1 MSNGRRPLI
10 EYQPYGRGDHSHR
23 VPPYGH
29 GLRLD
34 AYLAKIVGHHSRAE
48 WQRLILAGAVLLRG
62 RPARPADRVA
72 AGDAVI
78 VRPTAHHLLLTP
90 DPSIPLEVVYADAA
104 LIVVNKPPGLVV
116 HPAPGNQERTLVHAL
131 LARFPELHDPT
142 GGQRPGI
149 VHRLDKDTSG
159 LLMVGRTVEAV
170 AALQAQMQTGEIV
183 KRYYLLV
190 IGDLAAGEGMI
201 DAPIGRDPR
210 QRQRMAVRAEGRP
223 ALTRF
228 WVRERFGQFT
238 FVEAELA
245 TGRTHQLRVH
255 FAYIGHPV
263 AADKLYGS
271 GRRPPG
277 LPRQF
282 VHAHYLRV
290 RSPATGEVLELTA
303 PLPPDLAEPLVQLR
317 AGGPAATGA
326 GAPRARRTQD

>member
-1 MSNGRRPLI
+1 MSSGRRPLI
-10 EYQPYGRGDHSHR
+10 QHQPHGRGDTVYR

-29 GLRLD
+29 GMRLD
-34 AYLAKIVGHHSRAE
+34 AYLAKLVGEHSRAE
-48 WQRLILAGAVLLRG
+48 WQRLIQAGAVLLRG
-62 RPARPADRVA
+62 RPAQPAMRVA

-78 VRPTAHHLLLTP
+78 VRQTAQHVLLTP
-90 DPSIPLEVVYADAA
+90 DPSIPLDVVYADAA

-116 HPAPGNQERTLVHAL
+116 HPAPGNEEHTLVHAL

-159 LLMVGRTVEAV
+159 LIMIGRTVEAV
-170 AALQAQMQTGEIV
+170 AALQAQMQAGEVV

-190 IGDLAAGEGMI
+190 LGDIAAGEGMI
-201 DAPIGRDPR
+201 EAPIGRDPR
-210 QRQRMAVRAEGRP
+210 FRQRMAVRAEGRP

-228 WVRERFGQFT
+228 WVRERFGRFT

-263 AADKLYGS
+263 AGDKLYGS

-277 LPRQF
+277 LRRQF

-290 RSPATGEVLELTA
+290 RSPATGAVLELEA
-303 PLPPDLAEPLVQLR
+303 PLPPDLAEPLAQLR
-317 AGGPAATGA
+317 GSPPTTAGTGE
-326 GAPRARRTQD
+326 PRAGSTQD